1 MPFRRNPAPIL
12 TTTTLMMMKITFTDR
27 GLSVS
32 DANAVPLLKTLP
44 LNLKSRNL
52 GLLSKNAKKNVAA
65 QLMLRN
71 GREFTMRNYYNIFT
85 FL

>member
-1 MPFRRNPAPIL
+1 MPFRQNPTAFL
-12 TTTTLMMMKITFTDR
+12 MTMMMKITFTDR

-52 GLLSKNAKKNVAA
+52 GLLSKNAKKNVAVS
-65 QLMLRN
+65 
-71 GREFTMRNYYNIFT
+71 
-85 FL
+85 